1 MLDWLRQFSAF
12 AVFASIAGVGF
23 VFLLISLVF
32 GEIFELFDHDGGDF
46 SHDVDGDHGGPGFFS
61 TRVLSV
67 FVMAFGGFGAIAVQ
81 YGMNPM
87 AASGV
92 GFTGGVVLG
101 GAVYAFARYLWSQ
114 QSSTEIRTQ
123 DLVGQ
128 SARVT
133 VGIPEGGLGQV
144 RCRIGEQLVDKIAR
158 ADDGKPVAEN
168 TVVKIQEVLGETV
181 IVKRQG

>member
-1 MLDWLRQFSAF
+1 MFDWLRQFSAF

-32 GEIFELFDHDGGDF
+32 GEIFELFGHDGADF

-67 FVMAFGGFGAIAVQ
+67 FVMAFGGFGAIGVQ
-81 YGMNPM
+81 YGMTSV

-92 GFTGGVVLG
+92 GFAGGVLLG
-101 GAVYAFARYLWSQ
+101 AAVYAFGRFLWSQ
-114 QSSTEIRTQ
+114 QSATEVRTQ

-133 VGIPEGGLGQV
+133 VAIPEGGLGQV
-144 RCRIGEQLVDKIAR
+144 RCRMGEQLVDKIAR
-158 ADDGKPVAEN
+158 ADDGKPVPEN
-168 TVVKIQEVLGETV
+168 TVVQIQEILGETV